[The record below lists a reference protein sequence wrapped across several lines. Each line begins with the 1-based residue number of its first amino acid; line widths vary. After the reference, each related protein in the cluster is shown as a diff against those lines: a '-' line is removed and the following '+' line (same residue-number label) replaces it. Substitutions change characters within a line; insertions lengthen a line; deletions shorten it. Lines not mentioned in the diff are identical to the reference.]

1 MTEENVMAYARNP
14 HGYQETH
21 DFQQHD
27 QDQSFQQPLADRQ
40 SGEAR

>member
-21 DFQQHD
+21 AFQEHD
-27 QDQSFQQPLADRQ
+27 QYEGFQQPLTNHQ
-40 SGEAR
+40 SAEAR